1 MKTRLDVALVAL
13 GLVGSRS
20 RADDLIKRGYVLV
33 GGVPAS
39 KPAMMVDSRAKIRL
53 RKHLDFVS
61 RAGEKLASV
70 AGDLKL
76 DFRGKT
82 ILDVGSS
89 TGGFTDFSL
98 KHNASKIIAVD
109 VGTNQLHPKLRDN
122 IKVEL
127 HEKTDIRDVR
137 TGKPKADGL
146 VYIEPADTAVID
158 VSFISLRKI
167 LLSVSGLIRGD
178 GQIIA
183 MCKPQFEATE
193 KMKNKGVVKNDTIRR
208 QILKDFEIWLK
219 ANEFVIQ
226 AKRDSGLAGAKG
238 NLERFYLLK
247 LAR

>member
-1 MKTRLDVALVAL
+1 MKTRLDVALVTL
-13 GLVGSRS
+13 GLVESRS
-20 RADDLIKRGYVLV
+20 RADDLIRRGYVLV

-39 KPAMMVDSRAKIRL
+39 KPAMIVDSRTKIKL

-70 AGDLKL
+70 ADDLRL

-98 KHNASKIIAVD
+98 KNGASKVIAVD

-122 IKVEL
+122 EKIEL

-137 TGKPKADGL
+137 VGESKADGFI
-146 VYIEPADTAVID
+146 YIKPADMAVID
-158 VSFISLRKI
+158 VSFISLQKV
-167 LLSVSGLIRGD
+167 LPSVRRLIRG
-178 GQIIA
+178 GGEIVA

-208 QILKDFEIWLK
+208 QILKDFETWLK
-219 ANEFVIQ
+219 ANQFVIQ

-238 NLERFYLLK
+238 NLERFYVLK
-247 LAR
+247 VIR